1 MRLLGLALLAGL
13 LALGWGFVRFLDG
26 VDSAVDDP
34 LRPSEAIVVLTGGGD
49 RVETALLLLEQGAAP
64 LLLVSGAHEGL
75 TLAELARAHAR
86 DPAALAGRVTLGR
99 AAATTLGNAVE
110 VAAYATSRHLGS
122 VRLVTAGYHMPRA
135 LLELRR
141 AAPGLEVV
149 PHPVMPAAL
158 RAEPGSPLAAPR
170 GAGGAW
176 ASTPATPAGRGRGV
190 PGMRR
195 WTLLSGEYLKYVAAA
210 AGLTRFLPA
219 KEQVLR

>member
-1 MRLLGLALLAGL
+1 M
-13 LALGWGFVRFLDG
+13 
-26 VDSAVDDP
+26 
-34 LRPSEAIVVLTGGGD
+34 TGGGD
-49 RVETALLLLEQGAAP
+49 RVETALRLLEQGAAP
-64 LLLVSGAHEGL
+64 LLLVSGAHQEL
-75 TLAELARAHAR
+75 TLAELARAHGR

-110 VAAYATSRHLGS
+110 VAAYVRGQRIGS

-149 PHPVMPAAL
+149 PHPVMPAVL
-158 RAEPGSPLAAPR
+158 RAEPGSPVEATAP
-170 GAGGAW
+170 AGRGAW
-176 ASTPATPAGRGRGV
+176 ANTPPAPGASGASAGGQGGRGRGV
-190 PGMRR
+190 PGLRR

-219 KEQVLR
+219 KEQVSR